1 MSARRARGRPGVL
14 ALAAAAV
21 LGLLGAALPASA
33 NAQAPRL
40 FGLADPLPPVD
51 PTIPTSFPPLD
62 QAGLVDL
69 PIDTLGGQRIA
80 IDATSL
86 AIDRERVV
94 RYTLVVTGSGGARN
108 VSYEAMRC
116 DTQERQILALGRP
129 DGSWAPVTDPPW
141 RRIDRR
147 DSASRHPAA
156 VHERLCDGGAAAAT
170 TAARLATRLRQG
182 SGARV
187 QP

>member
-1 MSARRARGRPGVL
+1 MNGPGRISRRGAI
-14 ALAAAAV
+14 ALAATV
-21 LGLLGAALPASA
+21 LGALAALPTGAL
-33 NAQAPRL
+33 AQAPRL

-51 PTIPTSFPPLD
+51 PTIPASFPPLD
-62 QAGLVDL
+62 QANLVDL
-69 PIDTLGGQRIA
+69 PVDTLGGQRIA
-80 IDATSL
+80 IDASSL

-129 DGSWAPVTDPPW
+129 DGSWGPVADAPW

-156 VHERLCDGGAAAAT
+156 VHERLCEGGAAAAT
-170 TAARLATRLRQG
+170 TAARLAARLRQTSQG
-182 SGARV
+182 RT